1 MAVGKDAAVGEQA
14 SRDSGPL
21 IVSRPLAIDPPRQQ
35 LKADDAGVVEGND
48 DGLRYPLGVP
58 EGFDE
63 IRALE
68 GRVRV
73 IPGFVGVAVA
83 DVVQVDAGEVES
95 RAQESFHLR
104 PTVGTIRPARQE
116 RSRDPRPSSAP
127 YERAQR
133 RTWVDAR
140 PLSVVAHPLPSGEPL
155 LCADERARPVRHR
168 ALASRWRRLSRFHVG
183 ASPQPKY
190 TDKFTC
196 RINRCTVS
204 VISTP
209 ISIQGVGVPQRQAG
223 DIGATYQDAPTKSIN
238 VGGTRFVYRRLGA
251 DAGVPVIFLHHLGAV
266 LDNWDPRV
274 VDGIAA
280 KHPVVTFD
288 NRGVGAS
295 EGQTPDTV
303 TTMAD
308 DAIAFVRALGFDQVD
323 LLGFSLGGF
332 VAQVIAQQE
341 PQLVRKI
348 ILAGTG
354 PAGGVGIG
362 KVTFGTI
369 RESIKATLTF
379 RDPKELRFFT
389 RTDSGKSA
397 ARQFVKRLK
406 ERKDNRDKSIT
417 VRAFRSQLKAIHAW
431 GTQKPSDLTSIGHPV
446 LIANGDDDTMVPTSN
461 SLDLADRLPDAT
473 LRIYPDAGHGGIF
486 QHHAQFVDDALQFL
500 ES

>member
-1 MAVGKDAAVGEQA
+1 M
-14 SRDSGPL
+14 
-21 IVSRPLAIDPPRQQ
+21 
-35 LKADDAGVVEGND
+35 
-48 DGLRYPLGVP
+48 
-58 EGFDE
+58 
-63 IRALE
+63 
-68 GRVRV
+68 
-73 IPGFVGVAVA
+73 
-83 DVVQVDAGEVES
+83 
-95 RAQESFHLR
+95 
-104 PTVGTIRPARQE
+104 
-116 RSRDPRPSSAP
+116 
-127 YERAQR
+127 
-133 RTWVDAR
+133 
-140 PLSVVAHPLPSGEPL
+140 
-155 LCADERARPVRHR
+155 
-168 ALASRWRRLSRFHVG
+168 
-183 ASPQPKY
+183 
-190 TDKFTC
+190 
-196 RINRCTVS
+196 
-204 VISTP
+204 
-209 ISIQGVGVPQRQAG
+209 PQRQAG

-486 QHHAQFVDDALQFL
+486 QHHAQFVDGRKPAVVSQPAAQSRHPHSDRIRSPPGESRRGQLGRAGAPMAAPSRRLRRLRFL
-500 ES
+500 PKLDRAWDSGDHLAATLIGVGLLRVVERSRCGYPLRGAFGTAIG